1 MTDAALKRTPLY
13 DEHVA
18 VGGRMVPFAGY
29 LMPVQYRTG
38 ILQEHQA
45 VRNRAGLFDVSHM
58 GEFEIRGPG
67 SPELVQHVLTNDAS
81 RLTVGQA
88 QYTVLCNHDGF
99 ALDDC
104 ILYRFDD
111 RYMLVV
117 NAANLAKDR
126 SWIEAASREFDA
138 ELIDRSEETGL
149 LALQG
154 PAAQAILARCTDADL
169 DSIRFY
175 HFAAGKVA
183 GRDAVISRTG
193 YTGEDGFELYL
204 SADDTAHVW
213 RELLRAG
220 EPDGL
225 TPAGLGA
232 RDSLRLEVGY
242 ALYGNDLDESRT
254 PLEAGLGWVVKLGKG
269 DFIGRDALARQKEQG
284 LRERLVGFILGE
296 RGFPRHGYE
305 IRYRGQPVGTVTS
318 GVLSPSIGKGVG
330 LAYVG
335 AEAAEPGTPIEVVIR
350 DRPVTAGVVP
360 PPFYTDGSLRR

>member
-1 MTDAALKRTPLY
+1 
-13 DEHVA
+13 
-18 VGGRMVPFAGY
+18 
-29 LMPVQYRTG
+29 
-38 ILQEHQA
+38 
-45 VRNRAGLFDVSHM
+45 M

-193 YTGEDGFELYL
+193 YTGEDGFEVFVETGL
-204 SADDTAHVW
+204 TM
-213 RELLRAG
+213 ELWEVLLAAVQAQ
-220 EPDGL
+220 DGL
-225 TPAGLGA
+225 PVGLGA
-232 RDSLRLEVGY
+232 RDTLRLEAGMP
-242 ALYGNDLDESRT
+242 LYGNELDLET
-254 PLEAGLGWVVKLGKG
+254 NPFEAGLGRVVKLDKEADFVGKA
-269 DFIGRDALARQKEQG
+269 ALEKVAKDGPARK
-284 LRERLVGFILGE
+284 LVGLVVEG
-296 RGFPRHGYE
+296 RGIARHGY
-305 IRYRGQPVGTVTS
+305 PVLNGERRTGVVTS
-318 GVLSPSIGKGVG
+318 GTQSPTLGSPIAM
-330 LAYVG
+330 AYVAPG
-335 AEAAEPGTPIEVVIR
+335 DAEPGTILEVEIR
-350 DRPVTAGVVP
+350 DQRVPARVVQL
-360 PPFYTDGSLRR
+360 PFYRRET